1 MITLILWEPMELVTL
16 LLGVPRALAV
26 FTYNSGS
33 TTGVGNML
41 CRHRGR
47 YVSRGTRSVY
57 LVIGCIRP
65 EELVDIRQL
74 QLDARRPCM
83 RGLIT

>member
-1 MITLILWEPMELVTL
+1 MELVTL

-65 EELVDIRQL
+65 EELVDI
-74 QLDARRPCM
+74 
-83 RGLIT
+83 

>member
-1 MITLILWEPMELVTL
+1 MELVTL
-16 LLGVPRALAV
+16 LLGVPRVLAV

-33 TTGVGNML
+33 TTGFGNML
-41 CRHRGR
+41 CRHRGG
-47 YVSRGTRSVY
+47 YVSCGTRSIY